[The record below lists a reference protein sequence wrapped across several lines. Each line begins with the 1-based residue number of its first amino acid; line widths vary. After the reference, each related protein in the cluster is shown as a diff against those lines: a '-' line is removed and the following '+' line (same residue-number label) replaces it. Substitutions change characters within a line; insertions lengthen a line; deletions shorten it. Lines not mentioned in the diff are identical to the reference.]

1 MLKSVLSA
9 AAILILLF
17 AIFFLPAAARTRRC
31 PVKMPETL
39 LSLYQNSDSIHIA
52 RFDKTEDGEVS
63 EDTPD
68 YTAISIKKHFS
79 ISSSLKG
86 ESRKFFVLDE
96 VDYRYKNTGAVSEG
110 PDESEEMED
119 EEGIVPLEPG
129 DSLLLFLKK
138 SEDGEDPKLTD
149 YRDGTKK
156 LSTEEIGVYEARIK
170 ELNSIFAAEKV
181 EASDI
186 VQWLIR
192 CAEDPATRWEGTF
205 ELLQS
210 AQNMEWQEKSAQE
223 LKEKIA
229 RGEVIE
235 PEDAGAEQSEELFE
249 TGSIIFAKMLDANQK
264 QALSDLLLNG
274 ASANAEGE
282 EESRSIR
289 GDAELVE
296 LVQRWGDARLP
307 TYLLEQLRNSSD
319 AYAVSEL
326 MNSISAILDDQQAS
340 SLAERYSE
348 IAYEEDS
355 GEVET
360 ENEPENE
367 ASADV
372 DSQVNSITED
382 SENDAP
388 AASSFEDE
396 AVVESEREE
405 PKKLTYQEVR
415 QDILARFLERCE
427 KVLAKK
433 PQVHIQN

>member
-1 MLKSVLSA
+1 
-9 AAILILLF
+9 
-17 AIFFLPAAARTRRC
+17 
-31 PVKMPETL
+31 MPETL

-405 PKKLTYQEVR
+405 PKKLTYKEVR